1 MDQAAAL
8 RQAMELEKG
17 RARCSEKGR
26 CRGEGCGPDD
36 RERPVR
42 VLAFTS
48 GKGGV
53 GKTNIAA
60 NLAYILSRRNR
71 KTMVLDADMGL
82 ANIDLL
88 LGLTPKYNLYHV
100 LKGERSLSETLV
112 AGPGGMMILPS
123 SSGIAEMTDLSRGQ
137 KLTLLDA
144 VNALRNRPE
153 FMLIDTAAGISG
165 NVTYFNAS
173 AHEIIVVTSAE
184 PTALTDAYALMKV
197 LYQGYDRRK
206 FRLLVNQVNSPAEA
220 REVYDR
226 IRHATDH
233 FLNVTLDYLG
243 FILNDPLLPE
253 AVKRQKALAELH
265 PSSPASRCLQDIAS
279 RLCGEAP
286 SGPEGGSI
294 RFFQSRTIRSSRD

>member
-1 MDQAAAL
+1 
-8 RQAMELEKG
+8 MERG
-17 RARCSEKGR
+17 RGQENPPGR
-26 CRGEGCGPDD
+26 GKPRGEGSAPDT

-60 NLAYILSRRNR
+60 NIAYILSRRNR
-71 KTMVLDADMGL
+71 KTLVLDADMGL

-100 LKGERSLSETLV
+100 LKGDRSLAETLV
-112 AGPGGMMILPS
+112 EGPGGMMVLPS

-144 VNALRNRPE
+144 VNSLRKKPE
-153 FMLIDTAAGISG
+153 FLLIDTAAGISG

-197 LYQGYDRRK
+197 LYQGYDRKK
-206 FRLLVNQVNSPAEA
+206 FRLIVNMVNHPTEA
-220 REVYDR
+220 RDAYER
-226 IRHATDH
+226 LRQATDH

-243 FILNDPLLPE
+243 FILHDPRLPE
-253 AVKRQKALAELH
+253 AVKKQKALAELY
-265 PSSPASRCLQDIAS
+265 PTSPASRCLQDIAS
-279 RLCGEAP
+279 RLCGELPA
-286 SGPEGGSI
+286 GQEGGSI
-294 RFFQSRTIRSSRD
+294 RFFQSRTIRSSRE